1 MNNSLLEYQMTK
13 INNKN
18 AKINLKIKKI
28 QKYIYLLIDTNQGL
42 CVVLE
47 VPNPQN

>member
-13 INNKN
+13 INN
-18 AKINLKIKKI
+18 INLKIKKI
-28 QKYIYLLIDTNQGL
+28 QKYTYLLIDTNQGL

-47 VPNPQN
+47 VPNPPN